1 MALDVVSIL
10 SGGPS
15 ASQVDLRGCPG
26 FVIGVNNAA
35 LHAPRLDAAISM
47 DRRWSEAF
55 WEWFKQKNEARRLE
69 LYLRPNNVLNIIE
82 RPDWLHVYQCNHRTH
97 IMSDEPG
104 VLNGTNSGG
113 VALNLAYAMRP
124 KSVYL
129 FGFDYSA
136 PNGHNH
142 WFAKGE
148 TGRVGDYPI
157 HANRYRNWAREF
169 DDVGRQF
176 EARGIDVV
184 NVSAISIVTAF
195 RKIAPKEFNRIA
207 A

>member
-1 MALDVVSIL
+1 MPNIVSIV

-15 ASQVDLRGCPG
+15 ASLVDLASVPG

-35 LHAPRLDAAISM
+35 LHAPRIDAAITM
-47 DRRWSEAF
+47 DRRWSEAY
-55 WEWFKQKNEARRLE
+55 WTWFKQKNEARWLD
-69 LYLRPNNVLNIIE
+69 LYLRPNNVLNISE
-82 RPDWLHVYQCNHRTH
+82 RPDWLHVYHCNHRTH
-97 IMSDEPG
+97 VMSDEPG
-104 VLNGTNSGG
+104 TLNGTNSGG

-124 KSVYL
+124 KRLYL
-129 FGFDYSA
+129 FGFDYCSA
-136 PNGHNH
+136 SGHHH

-176 EARGIDVV
+176 KARGIDVI
-184 NVSAISIVTAF
+184 NVSTQSVVTAF
-195 RKIAPKEFNRIA
+195 RKIAPKDFNRRA